1 MPYFI
6 IYGKRKWRK
15 SLLYERQG
23 LINRRLAGLNERLK
37 LADRKQDSN
46 HRAVSPNKGEHLR
59 GGDSA
64 WGHPNV
70 KSVKNLHVDPISR
83 LTKTFGL
90 KAEARGRG
98 ENLGYRKEE
107 EHPVTSGVKL
117 ASAPEKL
124 FGDLVR
130 LVRLKCV
137 TATHIHL
144 IHMNYL
150 IKLYF
155 SFCYIKKSKHIF
167 TKLLWISDLKTTFC
181 QH

>member
-70 KSVKNLHVDPISR
+70 KSVKNLHVDPVSR

-90 KAEARGRG
+90 KAAGERKRRKSGLSKRGRASRYVWSQTSVCSG
-98 ENLGYRKEE
+98 ETFWRFGE
-107 EHPVTSGVKL
+107 VKMCD
-117 ASAPEKL
+117 SHTHTFNTHEL
-124 FGDLVR
+124 FNKIVFFL
-130 LVRLKCV
+130 LL
-137 TATHIHL
+137 H
-144 IHMNYL
+144 
-150 IKLYF
+150 
-155 SFCYIKKSKHIF
+155 KKI
-167 TKLLWISDLKTTFC
+167 
-181 QH
+181 